1 MAADEPQDVD
11 VVVPPEHQVG
21 VYANAATVSSQ
32 SPHDITLD
40 FLQLVPGAGIPLPIV
55 VARVKLSPSFLMPL
69 MQVLSGHL
77 DQREAL
83 QREAEQSGD
92 QPTEEGP

>member
-1 MAADEPQDVD
+1 MADDTPKDVD
-11 VVVPPEHQVG
+11 VIVPPEHQVG

-32 SPHDITLD
+32 SPLDITLD
-40 FLQLVPGAGIPLPIV
+40 FLQLVPGGGTPLPVV
-55 VARVKLSPSFLMPL
+55 VARLKLSPSFLMPL

-83 QREAEQSGD
+83 LEEGSPGD
-92 QPTEEGP
+92 QPEEEP